1 MVSLP
6 FIPLSFE
13 HPEFILLIVPL
24 IIAALYLIHKGT
36 NTRIIESRVIIISLL
51 ILALAS
57 PYIMVSETR
66 TDENPNLVVISDETS
81 SMQLFEGGTGERI
94 YESMASKT
102 PTSMVRLTGDKT
114 NIGDAIVQNSGG
126 DNQIVIVTDGNNNH
140 GETLE
145 SALEFADNTGTN
157 VYTVQPELET
167 NDLSVQIKGDK
178 TVVLNNEN
186 QFEVIISQAKD
197 DTINYD
203 LEVYA
208 NGSLIRSG
216 TFTQAGREKTIDV
229 KYTFESLGANNL
241 RAVITPHSEDI
252 DRVNNQF
259 YKSVYVIPKPNI
271 QLTANNID
279 SPLSRILY
287 NLYDVTT
294 SNNFTNV
301 DNKKAVILDNQH
313 INTLS
318 QNEVEKLKKYVT
330 DGNGLVVVGGDRS
343 YNFGGYLNSS
353 FEELLPVISKPTKW
367 TGGRNIVLVLDVSQS
382 TFAHD
387 TQSDILGNAVN
398 LVQNENLRDAN
409 LGVIAFGTEGEDVS
423 NGLVYLGIPS
433 NRERLENKIRNLKTE
448 TDTSLNLGLSVSQEW
463 LQGEAGRLEVIVIS
477 DGAIGSSYQKSLD
490 IANDMKKKGVNFY
503 FVNIE
508 PSDPSIEGRYDNRGN
523 LYAKRFIQEIEGSTD
538 TYFQIQRGQR
548 ANLVFEDTDIP
559 DDEDISDSGP
569 FPIIEYNSN
578 HFITREINITGNVS
592 GYNDITPKA
601 GAQRLVITTNGKPII
616 TTWRFGLG
624 RVVSYTTDNGY
635 GNGNRWA
642 SQMYSGNNSK
652 LTSRMV
658 NWAIGNPRAEEGIV
672 LNAPD
677 GWSGTPIELTLT
689 RYDEGGLPSLQ
700 LSDRDENI
708 ELSVTGENTYKG
720 SITVDEIGLHD
731 ISGYPVAVNYAL
743 EYRDVGFNE
752 NLPTLIKTHGG
763 KMYTE
768 QEARAL
774 LLDDAK
780 ESATK
785 TVQTLFD
792 LKMYFILTALGLFLL
807 EIVLRRIREIREY
820 KNTENE

>member
-13 HPEFILLIVPL
+13 HPEIILLIVPL

-66 TDENPNLVVISDETS
+66 TNENPNLVVISDETS
-81 SMQLFEGGTGERI
+81 SMELFEGGTGERI

-102 PTSMVRLTGDKT
+102 PTSMVRLTDEKT
-114 NIGDAIVQNSGG
+114 NLGDAIVQNSGG
-126 DNQIVIVTDGNNNH
+126 DNQIVIVTDGNNNN
-140 GETLE
+140 GESLK
-145 SALEFADNTGTN
+145 SALEFADNTETN
-157 VYTVQPELET
+157 VYAVQPELET
-167 NDLSVQIKGDK
+167 NDLSVQMKGDK

-186 QFEVIISQAKD
+186 QFKVIVSQAKD
-197 DTINYD
+197 ETINYD

-216 TFTQAGREKTIDV
+216 TFTQSEREKTIDV
-229 KYTFESLGANNL
+229 KNTFESLGANNL
-241 RAVITPHSEDI
+241 RAVITPHREDI
-252 DRVNNQF
+252 DSINNRF

-294 SNNFTNV
+294 SNNFTNI

-318 QNEVEKLKKYVT
+318 QNEVEKLNNYVT
-330 DGNGLVVVGGDRS
+330 DGNGLVVVGGDQS
-343 YNFGGYLNSS
+343 YSFGGYLNST

-382 TFAHD
+382 TAAHG

-398 LVQNENLRDAN
+398 LIQNENLKDAN

-463 LQGEAGRLEVIVIS
+463 LQGETGKLEVIVIS

-490 IANDMKKKGVNFY
+490 IADDMKKKGVNFY

-548 ANLVFEDTDIP
+548 ANLVFEDSDIP

-569 FPIIEYNSN
+569 FPVIEYNSN
-578 HFITREINITGNVS
+578 HFITRDINITGNVS
-592 GYNDITPKA
+592 GYNDVTPKA
-601 GAQRLVITTNGKPII
+601 GAQRLVITTNGKPIV
-616 TTWRFGLG
+616 TSWRFGLG

-635 GNGNRWA
+635 GSGNRWA

-652 LTSRMV
+652 LTSKLV

-677 GWSGTPIELTLT
+677 GWSGTPIELSLT

-700 LSDRDENI
+700 LDDRDDNI
-708 ELSVTGENTYKG
+708 ELSITGENTYKG
-720 SITVDEIGLHD
+720 SITVDKIGMHD
-731 ISGYPVAVNYAL
+731 ISGYPIAVNYAL

-752 NLPTLIKTHGG
+752 NLPTLIKSHGG

-785 TVQTLFD
+785 TVQTPFD

-807 EIVLRRIREIREY
+807 EIVLRRVREIREY